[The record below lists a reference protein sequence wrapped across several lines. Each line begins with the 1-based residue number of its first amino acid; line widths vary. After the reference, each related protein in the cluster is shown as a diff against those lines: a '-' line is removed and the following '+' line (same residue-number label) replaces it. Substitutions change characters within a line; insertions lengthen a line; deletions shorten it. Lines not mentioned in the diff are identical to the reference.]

1 MHGVLSLQSMF
12 CLLQV
17 SILKSHCTF
26 PFDAR
31 KEKWLPRCN
40 SSKWRT
46 SDVANRRW
54 RFICTFLRPHNLVSM
69 QLMLSWLVHS
79 LPHYEVEMVM
89 TELQSAQ
96 TGIQNLVL
104 LQHWQWPYFISKS
117 DAQGELL
124 LLPIV
129 WQMMLTD
136 PVCDNALCSY
146 WTLDFQVSPRPKK
159 LLKSKHVWR

>member
-1 MHGVLSLQSMF
+1 MF
-12 CLLQV
+12 CLHQV

-26 PFDAR
+26 PFNAR
-31 KEKWLPRCN
+31 KEKRLSRCI

-46 SDVANRRW
+46 SDVANRHW
-54 RFICTFLRPHNLVSM
+54 RFICTFLRLHNLVSM

-79 LPHYEVEMVM
+79 LPRHFYSFLLQGEVEMVM
-89 TELQSAQ
+89 TELQLAQ
-96 TGIQNLVL
+96 TGIQNLAL

-117 DAQGELL
+117 DAQRELL

-136 PVCDNALCSY
+136 PVCEHALRSY
-146 WTLDFQVSPRPKK
+146 WTLDFQGSPRPKK